1 MKQSIHYQTVSAPTA
16 FVTKSKQRVK
26 QYSNNIYLNSGDE
39 FEIELFNPTQSK
51 VLAKIKLNGTYIS
64 TSGIV
69 LRPGERVYL
78 ERYLDNARKFLF
90 DTYTVDGN
98 DSNTRHAIEKNGLV
112 EVEFYEEKKPTVWTS
127 NYTIIHTPYWKG
139 TEITGPKYR
148 EPSYYTGDVVYS
160 TYTSAD
166 SINIGNMKDANIF
179 YSNNLQSVS
188 AKNEIE
194 TGRVEQGAHSDQ
206 YFSQD
211 STEFNSYYSW
221 KTEWKILPNSQK
233 NLEASDLVVYCTG
246 CGAKRKKSS
255 HKFCPHCGTK
265 F

>member
-26 QYSNNIYLNSGDE
+26 QYNNNVYLNSGDE

-98 DSNTRHAIEKNGLV
+98 DSNTKYAIEKNGLV
-112 EVEFYEEKKPTVWTS
+112 EVEFYEEKKPTVWTAS
-127 NYTIIHTPYWKG
+127 YTVTSTPYWGG

-148 EPSYYTGDVVYS
+148 GPYYYAGDVVYS
-160 TYTSAD
+160 TYTSHGAC
-166 SINIGNMKDANIF
+166 NIGNQKNTMIFSNQVLAN
-179 YSNNLQSVS
+179 
-188 AKNEIE
+188 KEIE
-194 TGRVEQGAHSDQ
+194 TGRVEQGAHSEQRFD
-206 YFSQD
+206 SD

-221 KTEWKILPNSQK
+221 KTEWKILPQSQK
-233 NLEASDLVVYCTG
+233 YVESSDLTVYCTN
-246 CGAKRKKSS
+246 CGAKRKKTS